1 MGRGSGADTPVAGR
15 GYHHG
20 DLRQTLIA
28 VAETL
33 LAEKGVEGFTLR
45 ECARRA
51 GVSPAAPAHH
61 FGNMTGLLTTIATL
75 GFEGLAEAM
84 ESAAAA
90 SNGTAEERLKAIG
103 LGYIR
108 FALTHPARFRVI
120 FGRFPLDQGDA
131 AFASASKH
139 AFDILAQTIAAQ
151 PGNSEPLDEPA
162 QADLVFAWSTVHGFA
177 SLALDGQ
184 IPFVEEADREET
196 LKALAERVVRLIPA
210 AKGKRPR
217 PAASA
222 NRRPKVGGP
231 F

>member
-1 MGRGSGADTPVAGR
+1 MGRGSGADARVAGR

-20 DLRQTLIA
+20 DLRQALIA

-33 LAEKGVEGFTLR
+33 LEEKGVEGFTLR

-84 ESAAAA
+84 KSAAAA
-90 SNGTAEERLKAIG
+90 SNGTAEERLKAIS

-120 FGRFPLDQGDA
+120 FGRFPLDHGNA
-131 AFASASKH
+131 AFANASEH

-177 SLALDGQ
+177 NLALDGQ
-184 IPFVEEADREET
+184 MPFVGEADREEA
-196 LKALAERVVRLIPA
+196 LWALAERVVRLIPA
-210 AKGKRPR
+210 ARG
-217 PAASA
+217 S
-222 NRRPKVGGP
+222 
-231 F
+231 

>member
-1 MGRGSGADTPVAGR
+1 MGRVSRAGTSAVAR

-20 DLRQTLIA
+20 DLRQALI
-28 VAETL
+28 VTAETL
-33 LAEKGVEGFTLR
+33 LAEKGVEGFGLR

-61 FGNMTGLLTTIATL
+61 FGNMTGLLTAIATL
-75 GFEGLAEAM
+75 GFEGLADAM

-90 SNGTAEERLKAIG
+90 SDGTAGERLKAIG

-120 FGRFPLDQGDA
+120 FGHFPLDHGDTA
-131 AFASASKH
+131 LASASQH

-151 PGNSEPLDEPA
+151 PGNSEPLDELA

-177 SLALDGQ
+177 NLALDGQ
-184 IPFVEEADREET
+184 MPFVQEADREEA
-196 LKALAERVVRLIPA
+196 LEALAERVVRSIPA
-210 AKGKRPR
+210 ARGR
-217 PAASA
+217 
-222 NRRPKVGGP
+222 
-231 F
+231 

>member
-1 MGRGSGADTPVAGR
+1 MGRGTGADTPTAGR

-20 DLRQTLIA
+20 DLRQALIA

-61 FGNMTGLLTTIATL
+61 FGNMTGLLTAIATL

-90 SNGTAEERLKAIG
+90 SDGTAGERLKAIG

-120 FGRFPLDQGDA
+120 FGRFPLDHGDA
-131 AFASASKH
+131 ALASASKH
-139 AFDILAQTIAAQ
+139 AFNILAQTIAAQ
-151 PGNSEPLDEPA
+151 PGNNEPLDESA

-177 SLALDGQ
+177 NLALDGQ
-184 IPFVEEADREET
+184 IPFVEEADREKA
-196 LKALAERVVRLIPA
+196 LKALAERVISLIPA
-210 AKGKRPR
+210 ARGNRPR
-217 PAASA
+217 PAPSTDH
-222 NRRPKVGGP
+222 RPDGT
-231 F
+231 

>member
-1 MGRGSGADTPVAGR
+1 MMGRVSGAGTPTAER

-20 DLRQTLIA
+20 DLRQALIA

-61 FGNMTGLLTTIATL
+61 FGNMTGLLTAIATL

-84 ESAAAA
+84 ESAATA
-90 SNGTAEERLKAIG
+90 SDGTVEEQLKAIG

-108 FALTHPARFRVI
+108 FALAHPARFRVI
-120 FGRFPLDQGDA
+120 FGRFPLDHGDA
-131 AFASASKH
+131 AFASASQH
-139 AFDILAQTIAAQ
+139 AFDILAQTITAR
-151 PGNSEPLDEPA
+151 PGNSEPLDQQA

-177 SLALDGQ
+177 NLALDGQ
-184 IPFVEEADREET
+184 MPFVEEADREEA
-196 LKALAERVVRLIPA
+196 LEALAERVVRLIPA
-210 AKGKRPR
+210 ARGKRPR
-217 PAASA
+217 P
-222 NRRPKVGGP
+222 
-231 F
+231 

>member
-1 MGRGSGADTPVAGR
+1 MMGRVSGAGTPTTERA
-15 GYHHG
+15 YHHG
-20 DLRQTLIA
+20 DLRQALIA

-61 FGNMTGLLTTIATL
+61 FGNMTGLLTAIATL

-90 SNGTAEERLKAIG
+90 SDGSAEERLKAIG

-108 FALTHPARFRVI
+108 FALVHPARFRVI
-120 FGRFPLDQGDA
+120 FGRFPLDHGDA

-139 AFDILAQTIAAQ
+139 AFDILAQTITARS
-151 PGNSEPLDEPA
+151 GNSEPLDQQA

-177 SLALDGQ
+177 NLALDGQ
-184 IPFVEEADREET
+184 MPFVEEADREEA
-196 LKALAERVVRLIPA
+196 LEALAERVVRLIPA
-210 AKGKRPR
+210 ARAKRPR
-217 PAASA
+217 P
-222 NRRPKVGGP
+222 
-231 F
+231 